1 MLQMFTVYVF
11 DPVASAECKRR
22 GLEDSP
28 ASRREV
34 LGSVLYDIRFPAM
47 NVQDFA
53 DHAATSGS
61 VYSLDPKTD
70 PFEIWDHLKTWD

>member
-1 MLQMFTVYVF
+1 MNQGPSDPEADDIPMCRIASNVNVF

-34 LGSVLYDIRFPAM
+34 LGTVLYDIRFPAM

-53 DHAATSGS
+53 DHAATSGR
-61 VYSLDPKTD
+61 
-70 PFEIWDHLKTWD
+70 I